1 MDINGNWVFKKNIA
15 APNIASTTAELLT
28 AQQDITEAD
37 LQNIELQQRVAQ
49 LEEKV
54 QVLTGGDS
62 LGRTDY

>member
-1 MDINGNWVFKKNIA
+1 VDINGNWVFKKNIT

-54 QVLTGGDS
+54 QVLTGGAS
-62 LGRTDY
+62 LGRTEY